1 MPSAHDLRIAVVGS
15 TGAVGQEVLKCL
27 ETSDLPIAHVNA
39 IGSARSAGRTLRFRE
54 RELVVQA
61 PTAEG
66 LDGDYAVFCASSD
79 VSRQWSPVAQQRG
92 AIVVDNSSA
101 FRLDP
106 DVPLVV
112 PEINADRLAGHR
124 GLVANPNCSAA
135 IALMA
140 LWPLHRHNPL
150 RRVNIVTYQ
159 AASGAGAAAM
169 AELVAGTRAA
179 LEDRAFTPEVLPH
192 PSAFNVFSHNA
203 AVDPET
209 LYNGEETKVR
219 DEMRKI
225 LDRPDL
231 RVSATCMRVP
241 VLRAHTEAILV
252 ECAEPAAVEDI
263 RAWYDGAAGVRLIDD
278 WQTNTFPMPLT
289 ASGIDDVLVGRIR
302 RDVSDE
308 SGRSFWL
315 LAAGDQLRK
324 GAALNAVQI
333 VEHLARREGG

>member
-1 MPSAHDLRIAVVGS
+1 MMMPSSGDVSVAVVGS

-27 ETSDLPIAHVNA
+27 EASDLPVARVNA
-39 IGSARSAGRTLRFRE
+39 IGSTRSAGRALRFRD
-54 RELVVQA
+54 RELMVQA
-61 PTAEG
+61 VTEEA
-66 LDGDYAVFCASSD
+66 LRCDYAIFCASSD
-79 VSRQWSPVAQQRG
+79 VSRQWAPVAQQRG
-92 AIVVDNSSA
+92 AIVVDNSST

-106 DVPLVV
+106 GVPLVV
-112 PEINADRLAGHR
+112 PEINADKLAGHR

-140 LWPLHRHNPL
+140 VWPLHRQNPIQ
-150 RRVNIVTYQ
+150 RVNIVTYQ

-169 AELVAGTRAA
+169 EELVASTQAA
-179 LEDRAFTPEVLPH
+179 LEDREFTPKVLPH

-203 AVDPET
+203 AIDPET
-209 LYNGEETKVR
+209 LYNGEEAKIR

-225 LDRPDL
+225 LDLPNL

-252 ECAEPAAVEDI
+252 ECTEPAAVEDI
-263 RAWYDGAAGVRLIDD
+263 RTWYDGAAGVRLIDD
-278 WQTNTFPMPLT
+278 WQRNTFPMPLT

-333 VEHLARREGG
+333 LKHLMA